1 MQGVRTA
8 TGVMVLSTALLIGSA
23 GGAVAAAD
31 TGTSDSTSGSSA
43 TRDSGSEK
51 SASSASTDS
60 VASSRDS
67 VQRSITSVTDA
78 IRDPRNTGESRSEP
92 GSLLSQET
100 NSTQSPAADLET
112 DDAIA
117 AEESA
122 ASVAAIDAAAV
133 DSEQIGEASITD
145 AVSTGTESVST
156 GTESEVLGSGAPLPA
171 VSVPAVSVPA
181 VSVPAVSV
189 PVVSGSVVAGSGWDS
204 PGAGTVAA
212 SPTTGTSTASD
223 SPRPP
228 VAGTAIP
235 SVPTSLDLPAGE
247 LEPTP
252 VTPPAPLVT
261 AFTSMTFTTMATVA
275 ASLGNA
281 AAAIPAVIWSLP
293 YSTTPISDVI
303 ALLETILASVT
314 ESVTV
319 VARLPADLVALLG
332 TGTVG
337 TGPVLMGEP
346 ADHRM
351 DLVEARS
358 VLAESP
364 QTSSPMLVLVNQQS
378 GEGIDIGSGFAEFG
392 PTALAAAF
400 GAPIKTVP
408 ASVPAMAGEY
418 ESLFDRAFGALL
430 VPLSLWALATGALPG
445 LVGLLVV
452 FGAGARVGYRQAKAG
467 FAVRVGGIARFA
479 GPGPLGVV
487 RSGSLVALHQRG
499 VRAGGQ
505 RTPFRYG
512 FGDQAA

>member
-1 MQGVRTA
+1 M
-8 TGVMVLSTALLIGSA
+8 
-23 GGAVAAAD
+23 
-31 TGTSDSTSGSSA
+31 
-43 TRDSGSEK
+43 
-51 SASSASTDS
+51 
-60 VASSRDS
+60 
-67 VQRSITSVTDA
+67 
-78 IRDPRNTGESRSEP
+78 
-92 GSLLSQET
+92 
-100 NSTQSPAADLET
+100 
-112 DDAIA
+112 
-117 AEESA
+117 
-122 ASVAAIDAAAV
+122 
-133 DSEQIGEASITD
+133 
-145 AVSTGTESVST
+145 
-156 GTESEVLGSGAPLPA
+156 
-171 VSVPAVSVPA
+171 SVPA

-364 QTSSPMLVLVNQQS
+364 QTSSPMLVLVNQQP

-445 LVGLLVV
+445 LFGLLVV

>member
-156 GTESEVLGSGAPLPA
+156 GTESEVLGSGAPL
-171 VSVPAVSVPA
+171 PA

-364 QTSSPMLVLVNQQS
+364 QTSSPMLVLVNQQP
-378 GEGIDIGSGFAEFG
+378 GEGIDIGSGFADFG

-445 LVGLLVV
+445 LFGLLVV

>member
-145 AVSTGTESVST
+145 AVSTGTESLST
-156 GTESEVLGSGAPLPA
+156 GTESEVLGSGAPL
-171 VSVPAVSVPA
+171 PA

-351 DLVEARS
+351 DLLEARS

-364 QTSSPMLVLVNQQS
+364 QTSSPMLVLVNQQP
-378 GEGIDIGSGFAEFG
+378 GEGIDIGSGFADFG

>member
-171 VSVPAVSVPA
+171 VSVPAVSVP
-181 VSVPAVSV
+181 
-189 PVVSGSVVAGSGWDS
+189 VVSGSVVAGSGWDS

-351 DLVEARS
+351 DLLEARS

-445 LVGLLVV
+445 LFGLLVV